1 MLTITFNRLSEK
13 FLVKDTS
20 NFLRKINAVEFAP
33 NNSYLVSL
41 DVKSLKTNI
50 PNGVIPK
57 VSRL

>member
-1 MLTITFNRLSEK
+1 MLTVTFNRLSEK

-20 NFLRKINAVEFAP
+20 NFLRKINTVEFAP